1 MVLGRKQRMAGG
13 IGGRI
18 ALEGAQQVINELKK
32 LGSELKV
39 LKQEAS
45 LLSAQ
50 FKNTG
55 DTFESFDKKAKNLQA
70 TQQKLREIQEK
81 LALQIEKWRDEQKK
95 ANETIEQHKQKLE
108 AAKQKLV
115 EIEQQ
120 YGKNSQ
126 EYKSQAQLV
135 DDLDRELGELNQ
147 QYEKNETKINKQV
160 QQLVKAETEYN
171 TTENALQ
178 DLGREAEKAGISAKD
193 LGINLQDSGEKSEN
207 AADGGFTVLKGV
219 LANLATEVIQ
229 KTINGLKELTRT
241 VVQAGIDFD
250 SGMSRVKAISGATSS
265 EMEQLTAKAIEM
277 GRTTKFSA
285 AEASQA
291 LYYMAMAGWRTA
303 DMLEGLEPIM
313 NLAAASGEGLARTSD
328 IVTDALTAMGYGA
341 EDAGHLADVMAA
353 AAANANTTVDMMGST
368 FKYVGAVV
376 GSLGYTM
383 EDTAISISLMA
394 NAGIKA
400 EMAGTALRSL
410 MMRLST
416 DTGGAAKAAKEL
428 GVEITNADGSMRKWD
443 DVVIE
448 LRSAFQGLT
457 QAEQS
462 QYAKTIAGT
471 RAMNGFLAIMNAT
484 ESDVKQV
491 TTAINNSSGAAKE
504 MAETMLDNVGGQ
516 FTKLQRQIQTEFLKV
531 WEKIAPTVQKAI
543 QSIAKEMKKIDWN
556 AIAGMA
562 ENAINIVMG
571 GFQWLMD
578 NSQAVITAIGSII
591 AAFAVIKIV
600 EFGKKVKTTI
610 KDISDSVN
618 GLYTLVTNHPLMILV
633 AAFSAINA
641 AIFAC
646 KNYLDS
652 LDFTTVNL
660 NGSLGELRDTVKE
673 SVSAWDELSE
683 AQAEIVEKTNKEMDG
698 YESLVNELNNI
709 VDENGKVQKGYEQ
722 RAEFIANTL
731 ADAFGIEI
739 RMQNGV
745 IQGYGKLMDS
755 IDELI
760 KKKRAEAIMEGQ
772 EGKYKEAIQ
781 NRTKA
786 VEDMT
791 AAYDAWQQKEAEM
804 KDLEAKLHDTIE
816 NGSVIEKV
824 AAQQRID
831 AKRRE
836 VTEVQK
842 IYNNAQGIVF
852 DYTQAITLYENNMA
866 EMSAKNYDKIK
877 ETLDGVVAKREQT
890 KELEGEI
897 YDQSLV
903 DEQNYLAELIRMN
916 DAAGNDLYA
925 KQIAQTERTIAQKQK
940 ENAKYSKEAQK
951 GLDEVNIIWR
961 NGLDQTMSTITG
973 ASWKFEKGADGNI
986 QAYINGVK
994 TGEPKSKAEM
1004 AKLIDGVIKEIL
1016 NKKGASTQA
1025 GVNLINGVN
1034 SGIVNQNAQSSVF
1047 RSIAYFGNTLLT
1059 RLKNSLQERSPS
1071 RATRQ
1076 MGIYLLQGLGIG
1088 MKTEED
1094 EVLEQTKTFG
1104 QSIIDTLNG
1113 ALEEGVSTNALQALQ
1128 TAIPG
1133 EFSAKMGVDTT
1144 RMAEAAQTADKSLVE
1159 QFKEA
1164 LSQMTVEM
1172 DDQEMGRF
1180 VDNTV
1185 TKLVYN

>member
-1 MVLGRKQRMAGG
+1 MAGG

-115 EIEQQ
+115 EVEKQ

-147 QYEKNETKINKQV
+147 QYDKNETKINKQV

-178 DLGREAEKAGISAKD
+178 DLGREAEKAGINAKD

-484 ESDVKQV
+484 EADVKQV

-578 NSQAVITAIGSII
+578 NSQAVIATIGAII
-591 AAFAVIKIV
+591 AAFAVVKIV
-600 EFGKKVKTTI
+600 DFGKKVIGT
-610 KDISDSVN
+610 ISDIAGAVK
-618 GLYTLVTNHPLMILV
+618 GLFTLITAHPLAALAV
-633 AAFSAINA
+633 ALAGVTT
-641 AIFAC
+641 AIFKIADASYDVQ
-646 KNYLDS
+646 KAI
-652 LDFTTVNL
+652 VPL
-660 NGSLGELRDTVKE
+660 NNELSELRDTVKE
-673 SVSAWDELSE
+673 SVSAWDELSD

-698 YESLVNELNNI
+698 YQSLVNELNNI

-791 AAYDAWQQKEAEM
+791 ASYDAWQQKLAEL
-804 KDLEAKLHDTIE
+804 KDLENELQDTLE
-816 NGSVIEKV
+816 NGTLAEKAQAAARIE
-824 AAQQRID
+824 
-831 AKRRE
+831 AKRKEAIELQR
-836 VTEVQK
+836 V
-842 IYNNAQGIVF
+842 YNSAQGVVF

-877 ETLDGVVAKREQT
+877 ESLDGVVAKREET

-951 GLDEVNIIWR
+951 GLDEVNVIWR

-994 TGEPKSKAEM
+994 TGEPKSEAEM

-1034 SGIVNQNAQSSVF
+1034 DGIVNQRAQNSVF
-1047 RSIAYFGNTLLT
+1047 RSIAYFGGILLGKL
-1059 RLKNSLQERSPS
+1059 RDSLVERSPS

-1076 MGIYLLQGLGIG
+1076 MGIYLLEGLGIG
-1088 MKTEED
+1088 IKTEED

-1144 RMAEAAQTADKSLVE
+1144 RMAEAAQNADKSLVE

>member
-1 MVLGRKQRMAGG
+1 MAGG

-55 DTFESFDKKAKNLQA
+55 DSFESFDKKAKNLQA

-115 EIEQQ
+115 EIEKQ

-578 NSQAVITAIGSII
+578 NSQAVIATIGAII

-610 KDISDSVN
+610 KDISDSVKN
-618 GLYTLVTNHPLMILV
+618 LYTLVTNHPLMILV

-673 SVSAWDELSE
+673 SVSAWDELSD

-698 YESLVNELNNI
+698 YQSLVNELNNI

-745 IQGYGKLMDS
+745 IQGYGKLMDN

-804 KDLEAKLHDTIE
+804 KDLEAELHDTIE

-877 ETLDGVVAKREQT
+877 ESLDGVVAKREQT

-903 DEQNYLAELIRMN
+903 DEQNYLAELVRMN

-951 GLDEVNIIWR
+951 GLDEVNVIWR

-994 TGEPKSKAEM
+994 SGEPKSEAEM

-1034 SGIVNQNAQSSVF
+1034 SGIVNQSAQSSVF

-1059 RLKNSLQERSPS
+1059 RLKNSLQEHSPS

-1088 MKTEED
+1088 MKTEEN

-1144 RMAEAAQTADKSLVE
+1144 RMAEAAQNADKSLVE

-1185 TKLVYN
+1185 TKLVYNS